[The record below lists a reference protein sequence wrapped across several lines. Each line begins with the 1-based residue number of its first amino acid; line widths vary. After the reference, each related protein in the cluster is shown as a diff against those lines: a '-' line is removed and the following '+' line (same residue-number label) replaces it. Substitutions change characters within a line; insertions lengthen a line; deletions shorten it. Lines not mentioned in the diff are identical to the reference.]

1 MIHELILIASI
12 PGPHNHFWSLDF
24 ARPIQSCSTR
34 KLEWVTKGSFSKSLS
49 KVRIGNGANQL
60 HPEKLS
66 QNHRDL

>member
-34 KLEWVTKGSFSKSLS
+34 KLEWVTKEELQQNPQQGKN
-49 KVRIGNGANQL
+49 RERRQPIAPG
-60 HPEKLS
+60 KLS